1 MEVKCICE
9 SSVWDT
15 LANVVALIISLLNF
29 IYLVYIRCKD
39 KSEEKQEK
47 IKKYN
52 YAWFEM
58 IKVSE
63 RVNNLNN
70 LLKKIKDDY
79 KNISDY
85 EEDSLE
91 KRRAFMSEH
100 LIEADNMFLSEKSS
114 FNYLLTCID
123 LEKNA
128 HLSNL
133 YNELQEKYIDIYNA
147 AILKNDISFDLIM
160 ELISKISEMYYQ
172 IGYELIK

>member
-39 KSEEKQEK
+39 KSEEEQEK

-100 LIEADNMFLSEKSS
+100 LIGADNMFLSEKSS

-133 YNELQEKYIDIYNA
+133 YNQLQEKYIDIYNA

-160 ELISKISEMYYQ
+160 ELISKISVMYYQ

>member
-100 LIEADNMFLSEKSS
+100 LIEADNMFLSEKNS

-133 YNELQEKYIDIYNA
+133 YNQLQEKYIDIYNA

-160 ELISKISEMYYQ
+160 ELISKISGMYYQ